1 MLVNLS
7 DSIRSMG
14 SRFDTYQRQVE
25 DRFTKINAEFVLLRN
40 KVDML
45 EQRDRM
51 QLSSVNKPDP
61 YAAKSTL
68 TSQLKQEPPKKSSDL
83 Q

>member
-1 MLVNLS
+1 
-7 DSIRSMG
+7 MG

-51 QLSSVNKPDP
+51 QLSSLNKPDP

-68 TSQLKQEPPKKSSDL
+68 ASQLKQEPPKKSSDL

>member
-51 QLSSVNKPDP
+51 QLSSLNKPDP
-61 YAAKSTL
+61 YAAKSAV